1 MEFLGGGDL
10 EKFIRVSAPLDEE
23 TLRRLTAEILC
34 GLQHLHSLQIVHRD
48 LKPENILLDN
58 AGHVKIADFGLSA
71 MCVNEC
77 YRVTSWVGTPGYMA
91 PEVYYQSPY
100 YYPADYFSFGIIVYE
115 MALGEHPYYTEQ
127 ENEEQLV
134 ARMYTMPPYLP
145 WYLDFYLHELL
156 RRLLCLDQEQRAYE
170 VCNLRS
176 HPFFKGIDWEEIE
189 EGPSHVQS
197 TLEPILE
204 QPLQEIIEVDTFL
217 SKDLEMPIDSLD
229 QEYFKDFTYISE
241 GMKARQA

>member
-1 MEFLGGGDL
+1 M
-10 EKFIRVSAPLDEE
+10 KK

-134 ARMYTMPPYLP
+134 ARMSPCHPIYHGTWTFTCMNSYA
-145 WYLDFYLHELL
+145 DFYVLTKSNVRTRCAISDH
-156 RRLLCLDQEQRAYE
+156 
-170 VCNLRS
+170 
-176 HPFFKGIDWEEIE
+176 
-189 EGPSHVQS
+189 
-197 TLEPILE
+197 TLSSRVL
-204 QPLQEIIEVDTFL
+204 TG
-217 SKDLEMPIDSLD
+217 K
-229 QEYFKDFTYISE
+229 
-241 GMKARQA
+241 R